1 MKYSKENIG
10 DEIPGRDYTPD
21 IAQSMLYNASLW
33 NAHRIHFDYE
43 YATREEGYEGLILP
57 GPLIGDWLH
66 QCIQEW
72 LDDSGRIHS
81 MSYSNR
87 LASIVGETLTSG
99 GVISGIDDSGNTLEI
114 EVFVKNS
121 KGEIVAPGKAV
132 VKF

>member
-10 DEIPGRDYTPD
+10 DEIPGREYTPS

-43 YATREEGYEGLILP
+43 YATREEGYEGLIVP

-72 LDDSGRIHS
+72 LGDNGRIHS
-81 MSYSNR
+81 ISYSNR
-87 LASIVGETLTSG
+87 LASTVGETLTSG
-99 GVISGIDDSGNTLEI
+99 GVITGVDDTGNTAEI
-114 EVFVKNS
+114 EVFVKNA
-121 KGEIVAPGKAV
+121 KGEIVAPGSAV

>member
-1 MKYSKENIG
+1 MKYPKVNIG
-10 DEIPGRDYTPD
+10 DEIPGRNYTPN
-21 IAQSMLYNASLW
+21 IVQSMLYNASLW

-66 QCIQEW
+66 QCVQEW
-72 LDDSGRIHS
+72 LGDTGRIHS

-99 GVISGIDDSGNTLEI
+99 GVITSVDDSDNTAEI

-121 KGEIVAPGKAV
+121 KGEIVAPGSAV

>member
-10 DEIPGRDYTPD
+10 DEILGRDYTPD

-66 QCIQEW
+66 QCVQEW
-72 LDDSGRIHS
+72 LGDTGRIHS

-99 GVISGIDDSGNTLEI
+99 GVITSVDDSDNTAEI

>member
-10 DEIPGRDYTPD
+10 DEIAGREYTPN

-43 YATREEGYEGLILP
+43 YATREEGYEGLVVP
-57 GPLIGDWLH
+57 GPLMGDWLH
-66 QCIQEW
+66 QCILEW
-72 LDDSGRIHS
+72 LGDSGRIQS

-87 LASIVGETLTSG
+87 LAAYVDETLTSG
-99 GVISGIDDSGNTLEI
+99 GVITAFDDLANTAEI

-121 KGEIVAPGKAV
+121 KGEIVAPGSAV

>member
-10 DEIPGRDYTPD
+10 DEIPGREYTPN

-43 YATREEGYEGLILP
+43 YATREEGYEGLVVP
-57 GPLIGDWLH
+57 GPLMGDWLH
-66 QCIQEW
+66 QCILEW
-72 LDDSGRIHS
+72 LGDSGRIQS

-87 LASIVGETLTSG
+87 LAAYVDETLTSG
-99 GVISGIDDSGNTLEI
+99 GVITAFDDLANTAEI

-121 KGEIVAPGKAV
+121 KGEIVAPGSAV

>member
-1 MKYSKENIG
+1 
-10 DEIPGRDYTPD
+10 
-21 IAQSMLYNASLW
+21 
-33 NAHRIHFDYE
+33 
-43 YATREEGYEGLILP
+43 
-57 GPLIGDWLH
+57 
-66 QCIQEW
+66 
-72 LDDSGRIHS
+72 

>member
-21 IAQSMLYNASLW
+21 IVQSMLYNASLW

-43 YATREEGYEGLILP
+43 YATGDEGYEGLILP
-57 GPLIGDWLH
+57 GPLIGGWLH

-72 LDDSGRIHS
+72 LGNTGRIHS

-99 GVISGIDDSGNTLEI
+99 GVVTGIDDLANTLKK

-121 KGEIVAPGKAV
+121 KGEIVAPGLAI

>member
-10 DEIPGRDYTPD
+10 DEILGRDYTPD

-43 YATREEGYEGLILP
+43 YATRQEGYEGLILP

-66 QCIQEW
+66 QCVQEW
-72 LDDSGRIHS
+72 LGDTGRIHS

-99 GVISGIDDSGNTLEI
+99 GVITSVDDSDNTAEI

-121 KGEIVAPGKAV
+121 KGEIVAPGSAV

>member
-10 DEIPGRDYTPD
+10 DEILGRDYTPD

-43 YATREEGYEGLILP
+43 YATRQEGYEGLILP

-66 QCIQEW
+66 QCVQEW
-72 LDDSGRIHS
+72 LGDTGRIHS

-99 GVISGIDDSGNTLEI
+99 GVITSVDDSDNTAEI

>member
-10 DEIPGRDYTPD
+10 DVIPGREYTPN

-33 NAHRIHFDYE
+33 NAHRIHFDFE
-43 YATREEGYEGLILP
+43 YATREEGYEGLIVP

-72 LDDSGRIHS
+72 LGDGGRIHS
-81 MSYSNR
+81 ISYSNR
-87 LASIVGETLTSG
+87 LASTVGETLTSG
-99 GVISGIDDSGNTLEI
+99 GVITGVDDTGNTAEI
-114 EVFVKNS
+114 DVFVKNA
-121 KGEIVAPGKAV
+121 KGEIVAPGSAV

>member
-1 MKYSKENIG
+1 MKCSEENIG
-10 DEIPGRDYTPD
+10 DEIPGRDHIPD
-21 IAQSMLYNASLW
+21 VAQSMLYNAALW
-33 NAHRIHFDYE
+33 NAHRIHFDHE
-43 YATREEGYEGLILP
+43 YATREEGYEGLVVP

-66 QCIQEW
+66 QCVQEW
-72 LDDSGRIHS
+72 LGDSGQIQS

>member
-21 IAQSMLYNASLW
+21 IVQSMLYNASLW

-72 LDDSGRIHS
+72 LGDSGRIHS

>member
-1 MKYSKENIG
+1 
-10 DEIPGRDYTPD
+10 
-21 IAQSMLYNASLW
+21 MLYNASLW

-72 LDDSGRIHS
+72 LGDSGRIHS

-99 GVISGIDDSGNTLEI
+99 GVITRIDDSGNTLEI